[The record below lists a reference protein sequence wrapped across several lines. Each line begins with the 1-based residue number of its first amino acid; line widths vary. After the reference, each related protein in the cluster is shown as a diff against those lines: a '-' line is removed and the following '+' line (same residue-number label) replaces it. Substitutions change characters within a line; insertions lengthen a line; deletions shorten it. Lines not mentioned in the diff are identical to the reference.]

1 MPRQGY
7 ATEGTVADPAQ
18 TAPDYRAMVAEHAR
32 QKGLPVEDAL
42 TLVAKESGFRPVL
55 GDDGS
60 SGGLFQMHV
69 GGLSSK
75 YPNPGLGDEYFNAR
89 QPELAKTFT
98 PAQKMAYLNDP
109 QNQHDISDYA
119 TSHIADKGAG
129 AWTQARNY
137 GLFGLPKAGEPTGVR
152 AFAGD
157 KPQGEAQ
164 KSIGAALKAG
174 TGPEADTFLG
184 GIKAALPTQKDAS
197 GKESTNWEKVLI
209 PLLSGVGSA
218 LSSQRNTL
226 GGALG
231 EGLLG
236 GISGY
241 QSISKM
247 QADIPK
253 TEAETQQLKS
263 ESARTDLISRQL
275 AAGLWERVPVAGVGF
290 VLINKEDPTVQFKLT
305 DKDFKPLPHIAGRLN
320 DFGLTLE
327 ELAKYRKTGDLP
339 AGTRIVDNKPAGGEQ
354 KTAETPEKSNETVE
368 KVTDAIKP
376 AKNFMEWTAV
386 TEPPKNFMPP
396 EQIPRALNKA
406 TQASDMAE
414 GQKSSADATAAAASS
429 YKGAITLTRLMDDYS
444 RLPQNGPLAPGAYA
458 DARYKKLGEIN
469 MALTAMGLPAID
481 TGSQAASEA
490 ITKGNFALAAEM
502 SRSIGT
508 RVSNS
513 IVDQAIQN
521 NPSLKNSPLG
531 FQLVAQSL
539 KELQNYDQDR
549 EKYINSYFGRFQHT
563 RTANS
568 DFNDINKPE
577 FYAKRA
583 ANTAMTN
590 FLLSNPK
597 IGSQTVDGRA
607 AIDSL
612 KAHIAENPKEK
623 DAAKRRFDKTLGV
636 NGAANMLLGEF

>member
-1 MPRQGY
+1 MSDDEYAIRTIAAEAGGPEDAQAIAHVINNRRQAGRWGDSYRDVVTAPKQFEPWTDPSGQNYPMNFTPDSSRMRFASEALNAVKGGAEDVTGGAQHFYAPKAQEALAKSAGDRGVLPSWMPRDADYTDFGPTRVVRGVD
-7 ATEGTVADPAQ
+7 AGTP
-18 TAPDYRAMVAEHAR
+18 R
-32 QKGLPVEDAL
+32 
-42 TLVAKESGFRPVL
+42 
-55 GDDGS
+55 
-60 SGGLFQMHV
+60 
-69 GGLSSK
+69 
-75 YPNPGLGDEYFNAR
+75 
-89 QPELAKTFT
+89 
-98 PAQKMAYLNDP
+98 
-109 QNQHDISDYA
+109 
-119 TSHIADKGAG
+119 
-129 AWTQARNY
+129 
-137 GLFGLPKAGEPTGVR
+137 GVR
-152 AFAGD
+152 AFAAD
-157 KPQGEAQ
+157 QPQGEAQ

-174 TGPEADTFLG
+174 SGPEADTFLG
-184 GIKAALPTQKDAS
+184 GIKAGLPTQKDSS

-218 LSSQRNTL
+218 LASTRNTL

-236 GISGY
+236 GVGGY

-263 ESARTDLISRQL
+263 ESARIDLLSRQL

-290 VLINKEDPTVQFKLT
+290 VLINKEDPTIQFTLT
-305 DKDFKPLPHIAGRLN
+305 DKDFKPLPQIAGRLN

-327 ELAKYRKTGDLP
+327 ELAKYRKTGELP
-339 AGTRIVDNKPAGGEQ
+339 VGTRIVDNKPAGSEQ
-354 KTAETPEKSNETVE
+354 KTAGTSEKSNGTVE

-396 EQIPRALNKA
+396 EQIPRALNKS

-414 GQKSSADATAAAASS
+414 GQKASADATSAAASS

-612 KAHIAENPKEK
+612 KAHIAKNPEEK